1 MSKLPNLQKVSEIT
15 QLAGKILLEKFETD
29 LEIGMKGA
37 EDIVTEADRAS
48 ERFLLKNL
56 RELLPGSAFFGEET
70 GFHEGKGE
78 YTWVVDPLDGTHNYS
93 LGIPLWA
100 CSVGLLDENR
110 IPVLGVLDFPTL
122 RKTYWAE
129 RGQGA
134 YRNGKRLQVSTEPLG
149 PTSPIGVQSRIRLPE
164 FPPHVER
171 ATAIYCSRSLG
182 AIAYHAALVTEGT
195 MRACVDLKVKLHD
208 IAAATVILEEAGGV
222 VTDVDGKPI
231 FPLARDYASLVE
243 YPLPFFA
250 GDPATAPDLRQFLF
264 PQGTPEGIYDSRVE
278 VG

>member
-1 MSKLPNLQKVSEIT
+1 MSKLPNLQKVIETT
-15 QLAGKILLEKFETD
+15 QEAGKILLEYFETD

-37 EDIVTEADRAS
+37 EDVVTEADRAS
-48 ERFLLKNL
+48 ERFLLEKL
-56 RELLPGSAFFGEET
+56 RDLLPGSAFFGEET
-70 GFHEGKGE
+70 GFHEGEG

-93 LGIPLWA
+93 IGIPLWA

-110 IPVLGVLDFPTL
+110 VPILGVLDFPTL
-122 RKTYWAE
+122 KKTYWAE
-129 RGQGA
+129 RGGGA
-134 YRNGKRLQVSTEPLG
+134 YRNGKTIQVSTGPLG

-164 FPPHVER
+164 FPPHIEK
-171 ATAIYCSRSLG
+171 ATAKYCCRSLG
-182 AIAYHAALVTEGT
+182 AIAYHAAMVAEGN

-222 VTDVDGKPI
+222 VTDIDGKPI
-231 FPLARDYASLVE
+231 FPLQMNYADLVE

-250 GDPATAPDLRQFLF
+250 GDPKTAPDLREFLF
-264 PQGTPEGIYDSRVE
+264 PDGTPQGIYDTHLE